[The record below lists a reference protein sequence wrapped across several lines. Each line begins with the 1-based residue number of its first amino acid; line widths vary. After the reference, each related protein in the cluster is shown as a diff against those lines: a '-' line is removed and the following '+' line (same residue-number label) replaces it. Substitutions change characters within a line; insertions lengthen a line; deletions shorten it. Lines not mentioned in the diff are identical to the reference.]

1 MIHVRKEKPPPSP
14 VLEDAGLRRMQ
25 EFKAALSEFLE
36 DVFESEGVQEAELFL
51 QAQDKPLCQHEFV
64 AKLVVASYSRGSR

>member
-1 MIHVRKEKPPPSP
+1 
-14 VLEDAGLRRMQ
+14 MQ
-25 EFKAALSEFLE
+25 EFKGALSEFLE

-64 AKLVVASYSRGSR
+64 AKLVVASYSKAPRCEQLYRVKATPCLF

>member
-1 MIHVRKEKPPPSP
+1 
-14 VLEDAGLRRMQ
+14 MQ